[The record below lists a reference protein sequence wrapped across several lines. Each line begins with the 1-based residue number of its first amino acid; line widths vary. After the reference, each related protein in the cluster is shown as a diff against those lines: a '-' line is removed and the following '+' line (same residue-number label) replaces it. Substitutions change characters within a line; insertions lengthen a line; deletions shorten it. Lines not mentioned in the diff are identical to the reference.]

1 MPIDPLSELHIEIEW
16 PDLELEPRDDYYSP
30 HKEYLELD
38 ESLEA
43 KIGVLQRMI
52 SELEEARDQ
61 ASSATLDS
69 HTGSAALAMTDGDTV
84 EAASLIV
91 EFLNSSW
98 ERANHCVE
106 CGNRAA
112 SPEGASFLSRLFG
125 QDIDPRSWDYV
136 HQVFHGISDLDGSD
150 DGLIPLEAFYGESDA
165 CWDELEEWN
174 FLEDR
179 TTLLQSAV
187 MLSGTWRDPSELAE
201 RLPIDEPYEPDIGHS
216 RTARFLAGTYAL
228 LCLREQGVVLEEEA
242 VSSIALDSA
251 LAALEWILPLAA
263 PENGES
269 LDEVIRTVH
278 EIGLGYSR
286 LDEMPFE
293 LDPDSDWVNEIRNTA
308 ASINHYLTR
317 TIPPVTVFRH
327 RFVNIV
333 LADAGE
339 TVIAWVGNR
348 RVGVLTS
355 FDKEHFVVSAMP
367 SPASAFAAGC
377 AISLYVDLSLNLRGR
392 QIVGLER
399 EPGRRNGRRSVSI
412 DRSFDRQVRD
422 VSHGTHAPPKAHYVA
437 PHIRHL
443 MYGRPNRAHVALAP
457 ERLRNRMGPNDTWV
471 SGHVR
476 GRGNESDVI
485 DRLRHYSM
493 LADALGLLL

>member
-1 MPIDPLSELHIEIEW
+1 MPSDPMDELHIEIEW
-16 PDLELEPRDDYYSP
+16 PDLDVEPKDDYHSP
-30 HKEYLELD
+30 HKEYLELGETLD
-38 ESLEA
+38 T
-43 KIGVLQRMI
+43 KIGILQGLI
-52 SELEEARDQ
+52 SELEEARDM

-91 EFLNSSW
+91 QFLDSSW

-106 CGNRAA
+106 RGNRAA
-112 SPEGASFLSRLFG
+112 SPDGTSFLSRMFG
-125 QDIDPRSWDYV
+125 QNIDSEAWDYV
-136 HQVFHGISDLDGSD
+136 HEIFHGISEFDGPD
-150 DGLIPLEAFYGESDA
+150 DGLISLETFYGDSDA

-201 RLPIDEPYEPDIGHS
+201 RLPIDEPYEPDADRS

-228 LCLREQGVVLEEEA
+228 LCLREQGIVLEEEV
-242 VSSIALDSA
+242 VSSAPLDSA
-251 LAALEWILPLAA
+251 LAALEWILPLAT
-263 PENGES
+263 PDNGES
-269 LDEVIRTVH
+269 IDEVIRTVSDV
-278 EIGLGYSR
+278 GLGYSR
-286 LDEMPFE
+286 LDEMPFD
-293 LDPDSDWVNEIRNTA
+293 LDPHSDWVDEIRNTA

-317 TIPPVTVFRH
+317 TIPPITVFRH
-327 RFVNIV
+327 RFVSII
-333 LADAGE
+333 LADADE
-339 TVIAWVGNR
+339 TVLAWVGNGK
-348 RVGVLTS
+348 VGVLTS

-392 QIVGLER
+392 QIMGLER
-399 EPGRRNGRRSVSI
+399 EPSRRNRRRSVVI

-443 MYGRPNRAHVALAP
+443 LYGRPNRAHVAMAP

-476 GRGNESDVI
+476 GRGNETDVI
-485 DRLRHYSM
+485 DRLRQYSM